1 MQTFEKQRGD
11 SGIPSRY
18 TYKKTSRIQGSSRK
32 DNMGRDR
39 QHYKRKIQ
47 RSRIQQWRTIKITTM
62 KKTTWKEIIRI
73 IITVLTALLT
83 ALGVQ
88 SCTATMSVFW
98 KNANSQQ
105 KSEQSATNKVD
116 SVNTNINLKR

>member
-1 MQTFEKQRGD
+1 MNKE
-11 SGIPSRY
+11 S
-18 TYKKTSRIQGSSRK
+18 
-32 DNMGRDR
+32 
-39 QHYKRKIQ
+39 
-47 RSRIQQWRTIKITTM
+47 
-62 KKTTWKEIIRI
+62 WKEILRI
-73 IITVLTALLT
+73 IVAVLTALLT

-116 SVNTNINLKR
+116 SINTNINLKR

>member
-1 MQTFEKQRGD
+1 MSKE
-11 SGIPSRY
+11 S
-18 TYKKTSRIQGSSRK
+18 
-32 DNMGRDR
+32 
-39 QHYKRKIQ
+39 
-47 RSRIQQWRTIKITTM
+47 
-62 KKTTWKEIIRI
+62 WKEILRI
-73 IITVLTALLT
+73 IVAVLTALLT

-116 SVNTNINLKR
+116 SINTNINLKK

>member
-1 MQTFEKQRGD
+1 MNKE
-11 SGIPSRY
+11 S
-18 TYKKTSRIQGSSRK
+18 
-32 DNMGRDR
+32 
-39 QHYKRKIQ
+39 
-47 RSRIQQWRTIKITTM
+47 
-62 KKTTWKEIIRI
+62 WKEILRI
-73 IITVLTALLT
+73 IVAVLTALLT

-88 SCTATMSVFW
+88 SCTATMSIFW

>member
-1 MQTFEKQRGD
+1 
-11 SGIPSRY
+11 
-18 TYKKTSRIQGSSRK
+18 
-32 DNMGRDR
+32 MGRDR
-39 QHYKRKIQ
+39 QSGKRENQ
-47 RSRIQQWRTIKITTM
+47 RSRIQQWCSIKITIM
-62 KKTTWKEIIRI
+62 KKSTWKEIIRI
-73 IITVLTALLT
+73 IVTVLTALLT
-83 ALGVQ
+83 ALGAQ

>member
-1 MQTFEKQRGD
+1 MSKE
-11 SGIPSRY
+11 S
-18 TYKKTSRIQGSSRK
+18 
-32 DNMGRDR
+32 
-39 QHYKRKIQ
+39 
-47 RSRIQQWRTIKITTM
+47 
-62 KKTTWKEIIRI
+62 WKEILRI
-73 IITVLTALLT
+73 IVAVLTALLT

-116 SVNTNINLKR
+116 SINTNINLKR

>member
-1 MQTFEKQRGD
+1 
-11 SGIPSRY
+11 
-18 TYKKTSRIQGSSRK
+18 
-32 DNMGRDR
+32 MGRDR
-39 QHYKRKIQ
+39 QSGKRKNQ
-47 RSRIQQWRTIKITTM
+47 RSRIQQWCTIKITIM

-73 IITVLTALLT
+73 IVTVLTALLT

-105 KSEQSATNKVD
+105 KSEQSTTNKVD
-116 SVNTNINLKR
+116 SVNTNINLKQ